1 MVLLVGF
8 FLPRWQRLRIYAVF
22 KDHLG
27 HPRPRQIVEFEGKYQ
42 YIPPLQKGDV
52 GKNSSFPSGHVAI
65 AFNISLFWFIWRR
78 GRPRLAVVSLGVAI
92 GCAGGMG
99 LARLMD
105 GAHFLSDILCAM
117 FLSFLV

>member
-1 MVLLVGF
+1 M
-8 FLPRWQRLRIYAVF
+8 
-22 KDHLG
+22 
-27 HPRPRQIVEFEGKYQ
+27 
-42 YIPPLQKGDV
+42 
-52 GKNSSFPSGHVAI
+52 VAI

-117 FLSFLV
+117 FLSFLVSLVLYYFVLRIPKIEDG